1 MNHSK
6 TISLALLG
14 ALLMPATTQA
24 QEKKA
29 PPKKKLFRAMTLSS
43 SGGSRKPPTQT
54 ELKQRLTK
62 KLAGPWLSNV
72 AWNYDYAKALQE
84 SKTNGKP
91 LFAYFT
97 RSYAP

>member
-6 TISLALLG
+6 TIGLALLG

-24 QEKKA
+24 QEKKT
-29 PPKKKLFRAMTLSS
+29 PPKKKLFRAMTLTGSGASS
-43 SGGSRKPPTQT
+43 KPPTQA
-54 ELKQRLTK
+54 EFKQRMTK

-72 AWNYDYAKALQE
+72 VWNYDYSKALQE
-84 SKTNGKP
+84 STTSGKP